1 MRTRIR
7 VISGCAAVGATLL
20 LTGTAANAMTLGE
33 HASHVASVQH
43 VTGLGKNDGGGCG
56 SNCCGGNGNGGSGNG
71 CGNTWNGNN
80 WNNCSGGCS
89 RNCMPTPTKTPCPT
103 PTPPCKTSTPPP
115 PVVHYTA
122 PPPTPTPSV
131 STSTVVVTVTSTATV
146 PPPPQVVSATPV
158 PSGPAQTGGGISPG
172 GDTALAAGGGVAA
185 LTSSGFGLFA
195 IRRWQQARKRRVR

>member
-1 MRTRIR
+1 
-7 VISGCAAVGATLL
+7 
-20 LTGTAANAMTLGE
+20 
-33 HASHVASVQH
+33 
-43 VTGLGKNDGGGCG
+43 
-56 SNCCGGNGNGGSGNG
+56 
-71 CGNTWNGNN
+71 
-80 WNNCSGGCS
+80 
-89 RNCMPTPTKTPCPT
+89 
-103 PTPPCKTSTPPP
+103 
-115 PVVHYTA
+115 VHYTA

-146 PPPPQVVSATPV
+146 APPPQVVSATPV